1 VSGPGLAGLTV
12 VAFESRRAA
21 ELAGLVTHH
30 GGRAIQAPSMREVPV
45 AENPDAVA
53 WAERL
58 LAGKIDLHV
67 CLTGV
72 GMRAL
77 LRLVGERFPLD
88 DVVRA
93 LGSTTVLARGP
104 KPVAVLREFGLA
116 PQILVP
122 EPNTWRELLA
132 TLDARFP
139 VADRAVAVQEYGV
152 PNLDLLAGLEERG
165 ARVQRVPVYAW
176 ALPFDTAPL
185 RAAVRAVA
193 AGEADVLV
201 FTNANQATNV
211 LRIAAE
217 EGVEPAFRRALA
229 RSLVASIGPTCS
241 EALRAFGLPVDL
253 EPSHPKM
260 GTLLFELAARASEL
274 LAARRSTVVSPASVP
289 VPPTVDER
297 LRQSDFLRACR
308 REPVAR
314 TPIWLMRQAGR
325 YLPGYRSLR
334 ARVPLLELC
343 KTPDLACSVTVEA
356 AEQLGVDAAVIFSDL
371 LVLLE
376 PMGAQLSFVPGEGP
390 VIANPVRESED
401 VERLRESEPDALGF
415 LYEAI
420 RLARAG
426 LRPDVPLIGF
436 AGAPFTLAAYLIEG
450 GGSRH
455 YENVKLLMYRDPR
468 AWHVLA
474 TKLARAAAGVLVRQ
488 VQAGA
493 QAVQVF
499 DPAVGALGPDDYR
512 AFVLPHTRALV
523 AEVRAAAPQAPVI
536 YFGTGCAG
544 LLEEMRRVNPDVLG
558 LDWRVELGEAWR
570 RVGWDVAV
578 QGNLDPVALFAD
590 VAEIRR
596 RARAIL
602 DAAGG
607 RPGHVFNLGHGVLPD
622 TPPEHVR
629 ALVDAVHQ
637 AGARRG

>member
-1 VSGPGLAGLTV
+1 MSGAGLAGLTI

-21 ELAGLVTHH
+21 ELANLVTHH
-30 GGRAIQAPSMREVPV
+30 GGRAVQAPSMREVPL
-45 AENPDAVA
+45 AENPEALA
-53 WAERL
+53 WADRL
-58 LAGKIDLHV
+58 LAGGIDLHV
-67 CLTGV
+67 CLTGA
-72 GMRAL
+72 GMRTL
-77 LRLVGERFPLD
+77 LRLVAERFPLD
-88 DVVRA
+88 DIVAA
-93 LGSTTVLARGP
+93 LRSTTVLARGP
-104 KPVAVLREFGLA
+104 KPVAVLREFGLV

-139 VADRAVAVQEYGV
+139 VAGKAVAVQEYGV
-152 PNLDLLAGLEERG
+152 PNLELLAGLEERG
-165 ARVQRVPVYAW
+165 ARVQRVPVYGW
-176 ALPFDTAPL
+176 TLPLDTAPL
-185 RAAVRAVA
+185 RAAIRSIAG
-193 AGEADVLV
+193 GEADVLV

-211 LRIAAE
+211 LRVAREDGLEAQLRSAL
-217 EGVEPAFRRALA
+217 GRAI
-229 RSLVASIGPTCS
+229 VASIGPTCS

-260 GTLLFELAARASEL
+260 GTLLFELAARAGEL
-274 LAARRSTVVSPASVP
+274 LAARRAAGVGTAATPVKPA
-289 VPPTVDER
+289 VDER

-334 ARVPLLELC
+334 AKVPLLELC
-343 KTPDLACSVTVEA
+343 KTPDLACAVTVEA
-356 AEQLGVDAAVIFSDL
+356 AEQLGVDAAIVFSDL

-401 VERLRESEPDALGF
+401 VERVREADPEALAF
-415 LYEAI
+415 LYEAV
-420 RLARAG
+420 RLARAA

-474 TKLARAAAGVLVRQ
+474 TKLAHAAAGVLVRQ

-493 QAVQVF
+493 QAVQLF
-499 DPAVGALGPDDYR
+499 DPAVGCLGPEDYR
-512 AFVLPHTRALV
+512 AFVLPHARAVV
-523 AEVRAAAPQAPVI
+523 AAVRAAAPQAPVI

-544 LLEEMRRVNPDVLG
+544 LLEDMRRVEPDVLG
-558 LDWRVELGEAWR
+558 LDWRVELGDAWR
-570 RVGWDVAV
+570 RVGYDVAV

-590 VAEIRR
+590 VPEIRR

-602 DAAGG
+602 ESAAG

-622 TPPEHVR
+622 TPPDHVR
-629 ALVDAVHQ
+629 ALVDAVHE
-637 AGARRG
+637 AC

>member
-1 VSGPGLAGLTV
+1 VSSAGLAGQTV
-12 VAFESRRAA
+12 VAFETRRAA
-21 ELAGLVTHH
+21 ELGDLIAHH
-30 GGRAIQAPSMREVPV
+30 GGRAIRAPSMREVPL

-77 LRLVGERFPLD
+77 LRLVGERFALD
-88 DVVRA
+88 DIVRA
-93 LGSTTVLARGP
+93 LGRTTVLARGP
-104 KPVAVLREFGLA
+104 KPVAVLREFGLV

-132 TLDARFP
+132 TLDTRFP
-139 VADRAVAVQEYGV
+139 VSGRAVAVQEYGV

-176 ALPFDTAPL
+176 ALPTDTAPL
-185 RAAVRAVA
+185 RAAVRSVA

-229 RSLVASIGPTCS
+229 RALVASIGPTCS

-260 GTLLFELAARASEL
+260 GTLLFELAARAPEL
-274 LAARRSTVVSPASVP
+274 LAARRGPAVAAVP
-289 VPPTVDER
+289 APAPPAVDER
-297 LRQSDFLRACR
+297 LRDSDFLRACR
-308 REPVAR
+308 REPVSR

-371 LVLLE
+371 LVPLE
-376 PMGAQLSFVPGEGP
+376 PMGAELSFVPGEGP

-401 VERLRESEPDALGF
+401 VERLREADPETVAF
-415 LYEAI
+415 LYEAV
-420 RLARAG
+420 RLARAA

-436 AGAPFTLAAYLIEG
+436 AGAPFTLAAYLVEG

-455 YENVKLLMYRDPR
+455 YEHVKLLMYRDPR

-474 TKLARAAAGVLVRQ
+474 AKLARAAAGVLVRQ
-488 VQAGA
+488 VRAGA
-493 QAVQVF
+493 QALQVF
-499 DPAVGALGPDDYR
+499 DPAVGCLGPDDYR
-512 AFVLPHTRALV
+512 AFVLPHTRALIRD
-523 AEVRAAAPQAPVI
+523 VRAAVPEAPVI

-544 LLEEMRRVNPDVLG
+544 LLDDMRRVDADVLG

-570 RVGWDVAV
+570 RLGYEVAV

-607 RPGHVFNLGHGVLPD
+607 RSGHVFNLGHGVLPD
-622 TPPEHVR
+622 TPPDHVR
-629 ALVDAVHQ
+629 ALVDVVHEMS
-637 AGARRG
+637 AR